1 MYFERLKKT
10 DKKKS
15 LHKEEKLEEINI
27 LLNSV
32 NSINEQLSNQSI
44 NKNIEET
51 YDNYIGKKYLNNPNK
66 ITSQYML
73 NKKKIDKNLGKLY
86 TYKIDK
92 IIDENEKK
100 LRNILNKDNETFSKK
115 MINIKDTFNKE
126 FNSNIE
132 KYNINLNVIPQS
144 NSHEL

>member
-1 MYFERLKKT
+1 
-10 DKKKS
+10 
-15 LHKEEKLEEINI
+15 
-27 LLNSV
+27 
-32 NSINEQLSNQSI
+32 
-44 NKNIEET
+44 
-51 YDNYIGKKYLNNPNK
+51 
-66 ITSQYML
+66 ML

-92 IIDENEKK
+92 IIEENEKK

-132 KYNINLNVIPQS
+132 KYNINLNIIPQS